1 MHRSIHA
8 GLAAVILFA
17 VPAIAQEISVEMA
30 PATTQISWTV
40 NSALHLVH
48 GTFKLKSGQLK
59 FDPTTG
65 AASGKIVVDVPSGE
79 SESGARDKRMHKEVL
94 ESAKFPEAIFTPD
107 KVSGTL
113 LTSGPS
119 KMEFHGIFRVHGAD
133 HDMTL
138 PTIVERKGSEL
149 AAAID
154 FKIPYVQWGMKD
166 PSVVFLKVDK
176 VMDMH
181 VKTTVRVP

>member
-17 VPAIAQEISVEMA
+17 APAIAQEISVEMA
-30 PATTQISWTV
+30 PATTQINWTV

-59 FDPTTG
+59 FDPATG

-94 ESAKFPEAIFTPD
+94 ESAKFPEATFTPD
-107 KVSGTL
+107 KVIGTL
-113 LTSGPS
+113 SASGPS
-119 KMEFHGIFRVHGAD
+119 KMEFHGSFRVHGAD
-133 HDMTL
+133 HEMTL
-138 PTIVERKGSEL
+138 PTVVERKGNEL
-149 AAAID
+149 VAAID